1 MSNNNSYEEDDEDD
15 FPPNQRRRRSSADE
29 TYYLVENAGDALDER
44 RRHKWA
50 HDDISNKC
58 LGCELP
64 FGFFRRRHHCRSCG
78 GLFCYECSGYS
89 IEIPQYLENCPKP
102 ELNPFDIKN
111 YIPDAIKNK
120 TLETLGYKMNENRVC
135 VFCHRKIKNME
146 EISDLIKV
154 FNTVTLDIPSL
165 MKMACVSKSW
175 HKMSKFYLNNFKQ
188 IQFYLPDHKYTQRDK
203 QLLWINR
210 KYLAGHSKWLIALIK
225 SINWKEITV
234 YDKKEVIDLLY
245 KPRNIACKSLM
256 CVGHC
261 NTQFKPEDAI
271 VCLYP
276 LIEEKEVRKYIFECL
291 ATAPIEELLSYL
303 PYMVYSCRYYY
314 IKVKNKCPMCD
325 FLIHIGSNNYVFLN
339 YLYWELNLQMSDRD
353 FRSMYHNIKLKLLDK
368 MNSEENREI
377 LLNSEGF
384 FKNIATII
392 DKQPNLA
399 SLKEIIRD
407 HLLYK
412 NYFANYP
419 ISLPLQPNILCI
431 GVDLDNMEIKDSAT
445 RPLKMDFNCIKRDGD
460 DYINYAFSALYKKED
475 MRKDYIITKIILMM
489 DLIIYRELN
498 LELNLVNYAI
508 LPLDENSGFVE
519 IVQNAHTIYNI
530 HEKRKFTIQNFIIEH
545 NGSVPIEILRQ
556 RFVKSCAGY
565 CVISYLLGIGDRHL
579 DNIMITEDGYLFH
592 IDYSFI
598 LGYDPKIITKN
609 AFGGSEIRLTSD
621 MIDMMG
627 GMESKHYHTFK
638 ELCNKCYNC
647 LRQHSNLFY
656 ILLNML
662 NNYRPE
668 IDGKDAFNKRI
679 IEKHIVEKF
688 IPFESNYEAKIH
700 INTKLSHTTHQ
711 SLGNTI
717 SDFFH
722 YYNKEGWIGKMFRS
736 T

>member
-1 MSNNNSYEEDDEDD
+1 
-15 FPPNQRRRRSSADE
+15 
-29 TYYLVENAGDALDER
+29 
-44 RRHKWA
+44 
-50 HDDISNKC
+50 
-58 LGCELP
+58 
-64 FGFFRRRHHCRSCG
+64 
-78 GLFCYECSGYS
+78 
-89 IEIPQYLENCPKP
+89 
-102 ELNPFDIKN
+102 
-111 YIPDAIKNK
+111 
-120 TLETLGYKMNENRVC
+120 
-135 VFCHRKIKNME
+135 
-146 EISDLIKV
+146 
-154 FNTVTLDIPSL
+154 
-165 MKMACVSKSW
+165 
-175 HKMSKFYLNNFKQ
+175 
-188 IQFYLPDHKYTQRDK
+188 
-203 QLLWINR
+203 
-210 KYLAGHSKWLIALIK
+210 
-225 SINWKEITV
+225 
-234 YDKKEVIDLLY
+234 
-245 KPRNIACKSLM
+245 
-256 CVGHC
+256 
-261 NTQFKPEDAI
+261 
-271 VCLYP
+271 
-276 LIEEKEVRKYIFECL
+276 
-291 ATAPIEELLSYL
+291 
-303 PYMVYSCRYYY
+303 
-314 IKVKNKCPMCD
+314 
-325 FLIHIGSNNYVFLN
+325 
-339 YLYWELNLQMSDRD
+339 
-353 FRSMYHNIKLKLLDK
+353 
-368 MNSEENREI
+368 
-377 LLNSEGF
+377 
-384 FKNIATII
+384 
-392 DKQPNLA
+392 
-399 SLKEIIRD
+399 
-407 HLLYK
+407 
-412 NYFANYP
+412 
-419 ISLPLQPNILCI
+419 
-431 GVDLDNMEIKDSAT
+431 
-445 RPLKMDFNCIKRDGD
+445 
-460 DYINYAFSALYKKED
+460 
-475 MRKDYIITKIILMM
+475 MM

-519 IVQNAHTIYNI
+519 MVQNAHTIYNI

-609 AFGGSEIRLTSD
+609 AFGSSEIRLTGD

-668 IDGKDAFNKRI
+668 IDGKDAFHKRI

-688 IPFESNYEAKIH
+688 IPFENNYEAKIH